1 MKQIVGLR
9 VNGCASKGAWI
20 WIISDFNLP
29 GQINGME
36 VLTTFNN
43 SSSSSD
49 GTAIL
54 ITAYGSDEVQSRAQS
69 LGAVYIEKPIL
80 LKSLDDAIHQSI
92 PGREARGRLN

>member
-36 VLTTFNN
+36 VLTTFKN

-54 ITAYGSDEVQSRAQS
+54 ITAYVSMKCRVEPSPLRCLHRKTYPA
-69 LGAVYIEKPIL
+69 
-80 LKSLDDAIHQSI
+80 
-92 PGREARGRLN
+92 